1 MTRRL
6 AAGIRPYPGRSLP
19 VSVSSSPRATGAG
32 RWLLVQIARA
42 LVFLIVLVSFNF

>member
-1 MTRRL
+1 MARRL

-19 VSVSSSPRATGAG
+19 ASFPPSRRALGAG
-32 RWLLVQIARA
+32 RWLAVQIARA